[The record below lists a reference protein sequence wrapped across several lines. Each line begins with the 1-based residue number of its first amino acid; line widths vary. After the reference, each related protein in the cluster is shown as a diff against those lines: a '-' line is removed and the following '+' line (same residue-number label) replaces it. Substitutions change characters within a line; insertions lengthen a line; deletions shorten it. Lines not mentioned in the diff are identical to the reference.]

1 MTEPVWSVGVLLA
14 VGLLGVMVLL
24 AWVGTQD

>member
-1 MTEPVWSVGVLLA
+1 MTDPVWSVGVLLA
-14 VGLLGVMVLL
+14 AGLLGVMVLL